1 MAGQSVTLVDE
12 QLSRS
17 TLPLFAFKPSTIQ
30 IKLLFVLFHGE
41 SLLWEQ
47 SFPLWITNIITPK
60 LD

>member
-1 MAGQSVTLVDE
+1 MGGQSVRLVDE
-12 QLSRS
+12 QSSQS
-17 TLPLFAFKPSTIQ
+17 TLPLFACKPSSIQ
-30 IKLLFVLFHGE
+30 IEWLFVLFHGE